1 MLFFPLGDG
10 IPTVFVA
17 VAGRSNGLGPVMSGN
32 TAYPVINCP
41 PLTPDWG
48 AQDVWSS
55 LRMPSGKS
63 RRKEM
68 ILALLNND
76 SVFPAKDVRQVQK
89 HPCMH
94 FRYWNRCQS
103 ICVVARSVQKW
114 ARILQHLKQD
124 YKKAQFSSISLF
136 SRVTKP
142 ASTFLFFLHLQ
153 VLAAPQSSPPR
164 LLHSLRRRSS
174 AWPITWCGANW
185 GHPCSIPGCLSNW
198 LTRSCRRAPSEVA
211 LVHLFWVCSASSLSP
226 VHLCLPWKA
235 MTNNVHHTWIIQCK
249 KENY

>member
-1 MLFFPLGDG
+1 MFLCFFFPLGDG

-63 RRKEM
+63 RRKKM

-94 FRYWNRCQS
+94 FRY
-103 ICVVARSVQKW
+103 
-114 ARILQHLKQD
+114 
-124 YKKAQFSSISLF
+124 
-136 SRVTKP
+136 
-142 ASTFLFFLHLQ
+142 
-153 VLAAPQSSPPR
+153 
-164 LLHSLRRRSS
+164 
-174 AWPITWCGANW
+174 
-185 GHPCSIPGCLSNW
+185 
-198 LTRSCRRAPSEVA
+198 
-211 LVHLFWVCSASSLSP
+211 
-226 VHLCLPWKA
+226 
-235 MTNNVHHTWIIQCK
+235 
-249 KENY
+249 